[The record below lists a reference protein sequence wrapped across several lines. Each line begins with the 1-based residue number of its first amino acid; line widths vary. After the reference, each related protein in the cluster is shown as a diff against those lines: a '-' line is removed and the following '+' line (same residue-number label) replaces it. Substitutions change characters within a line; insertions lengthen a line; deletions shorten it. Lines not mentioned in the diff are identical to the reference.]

1 MKRVEHYKEI
11 FERYGG
17 MMRRMQREDERVY
30 YKDIQR
36 LIRDGHIEKVRYGYY
51 QWVDPDDFSEVGTI
65 IRLFPDAILCMDTA
79 LRYYGYSDRTP
90 GEWHVAVS
98 KDSGKSRFN
107 IDYPFVKP
115 YYVTP
120 SVLELGLKTGEIDG
134 HSIRIYDKDRV
145 ICDCL
150 RYRNK
155 MDKEIFNKA
164 IQNYINDTSKHI
176 PRLLEYAEP
185 LRTKKLA
192 KELIGV
198 WLEWPILPLP
208 FSQN

>member
-1 MKRVEHYKEI
+1 MIDVQRYKSI
-11 FERYGG
+11 FEKYGG
-17 MMRRMQREDERVY
+17 MMRTKDLNIEKVY
-30 YKDIQR
+30 YHNIQQ
-36 LIRDGHIEKVRYGYY
+36 LMEAGYIEKVRYGYY
-51 QWVDPDDFSEVGTI
+51 QWIDPEDFSEVGTV

-90 GEWHVAVS
+90 SEWHLAVS

-115 YYVTP
+115 YYVEP
-120 SVLELGLKTGEIDG
+120 KVLELGLIMGNMDG
-134 HSIRIYDKDRV
+134 HQVRIYDKDRL

-164 IQNYINDTSKHI
+164 IQNYIVDSEKSI
-176 PRLLEYAEP
+176 PKLMEYASP
-185 LRTKKLA
+185 LRVKKTV
-192 KELIGV
+192 KDLIGV
-198 WLEWPILPLP
+198 WL
-208 FSQN
+208 